1 MLIPIL
7 MEKSKLTVIAVLTV
21 LIFVGIVG
29 AYTYLGPGSVDT
41 NVSSSE
47 AVAIVENEPTAVNY
61 SEEYFNTEEWRVT
74 STELVDSVPNGTV
87 QENGVWR
94 VRIMERSCAC
104 SGIKDLFVIEG
115 YVSASTGDLL
125 EIETKSVLESEYD
138 KKTCSSTS
146 CH

>member
-7 MEKSKLTVIAVLTV
+7 MEKNNNNVIAVIAVLA
-21 LIFVGIVG
+21 LVGIVG
-29 AYTYLGPGSVDT
+29 AYTYLGSDNVDT
-41 NVSSSE
+41 KVSSSE
-47 AVAIVENEPTAVNY
+47 AVSIVGNNSMVINY
-61 SEEYFNTEEWRVT
+61 SEEFFHVEEWRVT
-74 STELVDSVPNGTV
+74 STELVDSIPNSTV
-87 QENGVWR
+87 QENSIWR

-115 YVSASTGDLL
+115 FVSANTGELL
-125 EIETKSVLESEYD
+125 SIETKSVLESEYD

>member
-7 MEKSKLTVIAVLTV
+7 MEKNKKYVIAVIAVLI
-21 LIFVGIVG
+21 LVGIAG
-29 AYTYLGPGSVDT
+29 AYTYLGTDSADT
-41 NVSSSE
+41 KVNSSE
-47 AVAIVENEPTAVNY
+47 AVSIVENDPMAINY
-61 SEEYFNTEEWRVT
+61 SEEYFHVEGWRVT
-74 STELVDSVPNGTV
+74 NTELLDSVPNSTV
-87 QENGVWR
+87 QDNSVWR

-115 YVSASTGDLL
+115 YVSSSTGELL
-125 EIETKSVLESEYD
+125 GIETKSVLESEYD